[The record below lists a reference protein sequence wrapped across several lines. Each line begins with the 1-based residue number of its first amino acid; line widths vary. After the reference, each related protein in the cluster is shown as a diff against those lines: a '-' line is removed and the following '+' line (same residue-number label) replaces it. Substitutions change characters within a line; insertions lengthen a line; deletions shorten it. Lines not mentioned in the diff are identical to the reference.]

1 MSILEV
7 VIEGEGWKNRNSRT
21 NHYPALTRLCY
32 NQSEPRN
39 TNHEPERANDSD
51 RSLRPPSGVN
61 GSPPK
66 ESMTDDRLRNL
77 RHPPPHTTRKILAQ
91 PSLSSDFNLVHTL
104 PILLSSHHVNSPASP
119 FQPPLTMSPV
129 SVFRVATRA
138 VRPASLFRAPQLPRA
153 RLQTP
158 VALAINRPAF
168 STSSKRL
175 GGHHEDETYE
185 EFSARFEKEF
195 DGVQDVFELQRNLN
209 NCFAYDLV
217 PSVEVL
223 SAALRA
229 ARRVNDFPTAV
240 RVFEGIKAK
249 VETQD
254 QYKQYLEAL
263 EGLRQELGV
272 ALREELYPGEQ

>member
-1 MSILEV
+1 
-7 VIEGEGWKNRNSRT
+7 
-21 NHYPALTRLCY
+21 
-32 NQSEPRN
+32 
-39 TNHEPERANDSD
+39 
-51 RSLRPPSGVN
+51 
-61 GSPPK
+61 
-66 ESMTDDRLRNL
+66 
-77 RHPPPHTTRKILAQ
+77 
-91 PSLSSDFNLVHTL
+91 
-104 PILLSSHHVNSPASP
+104 
-119 FQPPLTMSPV
+119 MSPV

-138 VRPASLFRAPQLPRA
+138 VRPASLFRAPQLPRS

-185 EFSARFEKEF
+185 EFSARYASPISEPLSPRRAVSEPQTPTAGARSGWPFEKEF